1 MVVVLAKADIP
12 TAVEDGSLA
21 MGNMM
26 NAAASL
32 GLGSCW
38 IHRAREVFESEEGKR
53 LLASWGLE
61 GEYRGIGHC
70 ILGYPAQQ
78 PAEGA
83 PRKDGRLLE
92 VL

>member
-1 MVVVLAKADIP
+1 MVVLAKADIP

-70 ILGYPAQQ
+70 ILGYPAEQ